1 MTVQMSYE
9 PAGLGERHGAEA
21 PTFTITQLAEEFGVT
36 TRAIRFYEDKDLL
49 HPRRQ
54 GQTRIYRPRDRAR
67 LQLIVRGKKVG
78 FTLAEIREI
87 LDLYDLH
94 DGAEAQYRHAL
105 VKFEERIESLNQQ
118 KDEIDAQIAQL
129 KDGLRRVEGL
139 LRDEAPSLNGKASA
153 KPCGK
158 G

>member
-1 MTVQMSYE
+1 VTVQMVHHSAE
-9 PAGLGERHGAEA
+9 AAGDRHGAET

-49 HPRRQ
+49 HPLRQ

-67 LQLIVRGKKVG
+67 LQLIVRGKRVG

-94 DGAEAQYRHAL
+94 DSGEAQYRHAL
-105 VKFEERIESLNQQ
+105 VKFEERIDSLRQQ
-118 KDEIDAQIAQL
+118 KSEIDAQIDQL
-129 KDGLRRVEGL
+129 QDGLNRVEGL
-139 LRDEAPSLNGKASA
+139 LRDAQSDGAPKSCA
-153 KPCGK
+153 KN
-158 G
+158 